1 MGKTSLLIL
10 PPAED
15 FQYDPGNLLD
25 EVIKLKRLKNDAGL
39 SRALGVAPPVISKIR
54 NKQLAVGAS
63 LLIRLNEYTD
73 VDIRQLRRLM
83 GDRRPTFHVG
93 DNCF

>member
-1 MGKTSLLIL
+1 MGQTSLLTL

-39 SRALGVAPPVISKIR
+39 SRALGIAPPVISKIR

-63 LLIRLNEYTD
+63 LLIRLYEYTD
-73 VDIRQLRRLM
+73 VDIRQLRGLM
-83 GDRRPTFHVG
+83 GDRRPKFHIG
-93 DNCF
+93 DKCI